1 MPKALM
7 IIAEGFEEIEAV
19 TPIDL
24 LRRAGIEVTS
34 ASTESTLQITGGRG
48 IVLTADQMLAECM
61 PQIFDMLVIP
71 GGPGVDALRI
81 RPEILEWVRVFHRTG
96 KALAA
101 ICAAPLLLLDAGV
114 LEHHTVT
121 SFPGNAEREL
131 LEKAISYSVDRIHV
145 DGNLITARGA
155 GVSEEFSLALIEF
168 LKGREAA
175 EQIRQR
181 IVAR

>member
-1 MPKALM
+1 MTTREA
-7 IIAEGFEEIEAV
+7 IAEA
-19 TPIDL
+19 
-24 LRRAGIEVTS
+24 
-34 ASTESTLQITGGRG
+34 
-48 IVLTADQMLAECM
+48 
-61 PQIFDMLVIP
+61 
-71 GGPGVDALRI
+71 
-81 RPEILEWVRVFHRTG
+81 G